1 MNEGMLFLH
10 KIINLMQMS
19 FLNDLFIG
27 LDATKQEELQ
37 ERLDLVEH
45 KIKFMDK
52 VPVACLGVD
61 NTSGYLLAEEIALAG
76 GMIEAD
82 PLSAVFI
89 IYYQPGKTLTDLMRE
104 VPAVLNANWQAV
116 QNNRIILLNDDVER
130 VRNAENAVALIEDIA
145 EMLHPGS
152 FIFGHEGDKW
162 IRFGV

>member
-1 MNEGMLFLH
+1 
-10 KIINLMQMS
+10 MS

-27 LDATKQEELQ
+27 LDDAKQEELQ

-52 VPVACLGVD
+52 VPVTCIDASNYPV
-61 NTSGYLLAEEIALAG
+61 YLLSEEINLAG
-76 GMIEAD
+76 GMLETDI
-82 PLSAVFI
+82 LSAVFV

-104 VPAVLNANWQAV
+104 VPSILDADWPAVK
-116 QNNRIILLNDDVER
+116 NNRIILLNDDVER
-130 VRNAENAVALIEDIA
+130 ERTAENAVSLIEDIA

-162 IRFGV
+162 IRFEV

>member
-1 MNEGMLFLH
+1 
-10 KIINLMQMS
+10 MS

-52 VPVACLGVD
+52 MPIACLD
-61 NTSGYLLAEEIALAG
+61 TSNNPSYLLAEEIALAG
-76 GMIEAD
+76 GMVEAD
-82 PLSAVFI
+82 VLNAVFV

-104 VPAVLNANWQAV
+104 VPAALNTDWQAV
-116 QNNRIILLNDDVER
+116 QNNRIILLNDDVNRER
-130 VRNAENAVALIEDIA
+130 TAENAVSLIEDIA

-162 IRFGV
+162 IRFGA

>member
-1 MNEGMLFLH
+1 
-10 KIINLMQMS
+10 MQMS

-27 LDATKQEELQ
+27 LNATEQEELQ

-52 VPVACLGVD
+52 MPVACLDV
-61 NTSGYLLAEEIALAG
+61 NNNPSYFLSEEIAQAG
-76 GMIEAD
+76 GMIESD
-82 PLSAVFI
+82 ILSAVFI

-104 VPAVLNANWQAV
+104 VPTVLDADWQAV
-116 QNNRIILLNDDVER
+116 QNNRIILLNDDVNR
-130 VRNAENAVALIEDIA
+130 MKTAENAVSLVEDIA

-162 IRFGV
+162 IRFGA

>member
-1 MNEGMLFLH
+1 
-10 KIINLMQMS
+10 MS

-27 LDATKQEELQ
+27 LDAAKQEELQ

-52 VPVACLGVD
+52 MPVACLD
-61 NTSGYLLAEEIALAG
+61 TNNNPSYFLSEEIALAG
-76 GMIEAD
+76 GRLETDVLGA
-82 PLSAVFI
+82 AFI
-89 IYYQPGKTLTDLMRE
+89 IYYEPEKTLTDLMRE
-104 VPAVLNANWQAV
+104 VPAVLSADWQAV
-116 QNNRIILLNDDVER
+116 KNNRIILLNDDITRER
-130 VRNAENAVALIEDIA
+130 SAESAVALIEDVA

>member
-1 MNEGMLFLH
+1 
-10 KIINLMQMS
+10 MS

-27 LDATKQEELQ
+27 LDAAHQEELQ

-52 VPVACLGVD
+52 MPVACLD
-61 NTSGYLLAEEIALAG
+61 TSNNAAYFLSEEISLAG

-82 PLSAVFI
+82 IPSAAFI

-104 VPAVLNANWQAV
+104 VPAALNTDWQAV
-116 QNNRIILLNDDVER
+116 QNNRIILLNDDVNRER
-130 VRNAENAVALIEDIA
+130 TAENAISLIEDIA

-162 IRFGV
+162 IRFGA